1 MLGQADLMNATS
13 RPVAAKTAFTA
24 PRFLPPALW
33 ASAAAIALLLAI
45 LAGRSDLGA
54 QRAAIIVSSL
64 NLGSH
69 QPLGPGQVT
78 PAPFDAESATRQ
90 LARAV
95 RGLAEDRDRLTA
107 PLTAL
112 EHNVDDMTGSISR
125 QVEAAKAAGAEPLAP
140 LASPAPWPDAPATG
154 AAIPWRTR
162 PPPWCL
168 WRDTAP
174 TSAARCPSKRCRRA
188 GRRFA
193 GLTRNFSRACKQASR
208 SGTTRGPTGPS
219 YGLWS
224 GRFPT
229 KKRRRN
235 SAPRS
240 RLCGSSVS
248 QRCSTA
254 GSRCNDGRSMI
265 ALCGVCRPCVAR
277 FSCRLHARPT
287 GS

>member
-54 QRAAIIVSSL
+54 QRAAMIVSSL

-90 LARAV
+90 LAQAV

-107 PLTAL
+107 RLTAL

-125 QVEAAKAAGAEPLAP
+125 QAEAAKAAGAEP

-154 AAIPWRTR
+154 AAIPW
-162 PPPWCL
+162 PPDAAASLVPLAGYGTDIGSALSLKALQARWAAL
-168 WRDTAP
+168 RSAHPQLFQGLQAGVAVRD
-174 TSAARCPSKRCRRA
+174 
-188 GRRFA
+188 
-193 GLTRNFSRACKQASR
+193 N
-208 SGTTRGPTGPS
+208 
-219 YGLWS
+219 
-224 GRFPT
+224 
-229 KKRRRN
+229 
-235 SAPRS
+235 PRS
-240 RLCGSSVS
+240 NRAELRLVVGPFSNKEAAAQLCAALAALR
-248 QRCSTA
+248 QFCQPTMF
-254 GSRCNDGRSMI
+254 DGRL
-265 ALCGVCRPCVAR
+265 ALQ
-277 FSCRLHARPT
+277 
-287 GS
+287 